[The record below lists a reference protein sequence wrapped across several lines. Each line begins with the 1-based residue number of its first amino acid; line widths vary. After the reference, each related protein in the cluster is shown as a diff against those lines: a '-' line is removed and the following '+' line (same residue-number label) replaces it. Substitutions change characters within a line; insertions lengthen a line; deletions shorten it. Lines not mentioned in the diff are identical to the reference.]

1 MINNHYNDI
10 KERSIISITSKGNKT
25 WMPMNHIIGHLILI
39 FDETAE
45 KIVNSSGV
53 KPLSK
58 YRCFWCLIKPSD

>member
-10 KERSIISITSKGNKT
+10 KERTIISITCKGNIT

-45 KIVNSSGV
+45 KIDNSSIV

-58 YRCFWCLIKPSD
+58 YK